1 MKNIFVF
8 TTLVLFFVSWS
19 AAESPVGKWKTID
32 DQTGEAKSIINI
44 REENGEI
51 FGTIEALFRKPE
63 QNPNPLCT
71 RCRGSLRNQPVIG
84 LTILKNLKQDGGE
97 WNGGTVL
104 DPENGNTYR
113 CEIEVVDG
121 GARLK
126 VRGFIGVSL
135 LGRTQYWLRAE

>member
-1 MKNIFVF
+1 M
-8 TTLVLFFVSWS
+8 
-19 AAESPVGKWKTID
+19 
-32 DQTGEAKSIINI
+32 
-44 REENGEI
+44 
-51 FGTIEALFRKPE
+51 
-63 QNPNPLCT
+63 
-71 RCRGSLRNQPVIG
+71 
-84 LTILKNLKQDGGE
+84 
-97 WNGGTVL
+97 